1 MAASHVLVPWGTLKG
16 VMGTAAQISTSV
28 RPRPPTAV
36 TKSTDVVQTP
46 PDLTRAVVTVDLL
59 AMAIHVQIR
68 MSVHLEA
75 PISVN
80 RRASTIS
87 VATRALA
94 SGATH

>member
-1 MAASHVLVPWGTLKG
+1 MKYVSNDIYKNLVFTIMDWVYVL
-16 VMGTAAQISTSV
+16 
-28 RPRPPTAV
+28 
-36 TKSTDVVQTP
+36 
-46 PDLTRAVVTVDLL
+46 
-59 AMAIHVQIR
+59 QIR

-94 SGATH
+94 SGVTH

>member
-1 MAASHVLVPWGTLKG
+1 MKYVSNDIYKNLVFTIMDWVYVL
-16 VMGTAAQISTSV
+16 
-28 RPRPPTAV
+28 
-36 TKSTDVVQTP
+36 
-46 PDLTRAVVTVDLL
+46 
-59 AMAIHVQIR
+59 QIR

-94 SGATH
+94 SGATHWTLTGDDVTVSQKRKILADVLTYKLTD